1 MRSRSRSMRA
11 LLPALAAGLIHLT
24 GFAAESDNCDAVT
37 GVFLAAGQ
45 LREGDWQP
53 RPVVYLERTG
63 DASDGRHHFQFR
75 FNSKRGIGEVVM
87 FNAKGE
93 RLFETTVSSHTCK
106 AGVLVREGEIIGGS
120 EGCSREGVSRST
132 LSISSSGSLTF
143 ATEENIK
150 YGFWC
155 FKSPASIRRSA
166 EFSPYPAQVK

>member
-11 LLPALAAGLIHLT
+11 LLPVLATGVIHLT
-24 GFAAESDNCDAVT
+24 SFAAESDDCEAVA

-63 DASDGRHHFQFR
+63 DASDGRHHFQYR
-75 FNSKRGIGEVVM
+75 FNSKRGVGEVAM

-93 RLFETTVSSHTCK
+93 LLFDTTVSAHTCK
-106 AGVLVREGEIIGGS
+106 AGVLMREGVITGGS

-155 FKSPASIRRSA
+155 FKSPASIRRTA
-166 EFSPYPAQVK
+166 EFLPYPAQVK